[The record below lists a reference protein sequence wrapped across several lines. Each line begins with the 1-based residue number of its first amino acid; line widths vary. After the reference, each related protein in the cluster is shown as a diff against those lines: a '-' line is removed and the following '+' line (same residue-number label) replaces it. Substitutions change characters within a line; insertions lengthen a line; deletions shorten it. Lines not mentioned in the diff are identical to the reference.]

1 MFRTLPRAVWP
12 LLLVTF
18 VSALGFTISIPLMPY
33 YAASFGADPLTVG
46 MLTAVYA
53 VCALVAGPIFG
64 QLSDRQ
70 GRRPWLLLSQLGTV
84 AGFAVTALGGSLW
97 MLFLGR
103 IVDGVSGG
111 NQVVAQAYVGD
122 VARPEERT
130 QVYGLMGA
138 AFGLGAVV
146 GPVIGGLLSQIN
158 YATPFWVAAAISLA
172 SLIATAALLPESR
185 ARDAGP
191 ARSGQ
196 LRETLAALGDPA
208 LRRLFALYLIMTLVM
223 GLFVGAIGLFM
234 QLKLGVSATVAGVL
248 VAYYGVTSVLMQLLF
263 VGPLA
268 RRLGEPRMIS
278 LGLGGLAAAMGL
290 LFVADSILLTL
301 AAVTLLV
308 FGMGLLRPAVTSMIS
323 QAADAERQG
332 AAMGAT
338 QAIQS
343 LADIVT
349 PLAAG
354 AMVAGISPG
363 FPGLV
368 AALIA
373 VAGLAL
379 ALPLRGPRPLGWAA
393 PR

>member
-1 MFRTLPRAVWP
+1 MFRSLPRAVWP

-33 YAASFGADPLTVG
+33 YAASFGADPLMVG
-46 MLTAVYA
+46 MLTASYA
-53 VCALVAGPIFG
+53 VCALVAGPIMG

-70 GRRPWLLLSQLGTV
+70 GRRPWLLVSQLGTV
-84 AGFAVTALGGSLW
+84 AGFILTALGGSLW

-103 IVDGVSGG
+103 IVDGISGG
-111 NQVVAQAYVGD
+111 NQVIAQAYVGD
-122 VARPEERT
+122 VAKPAERT

-158 YATPFWVAAAISLA
+158 YATPFWVAAGISLA
-172 SLIATAALLPESR
+172 SLIATAVLLPESR
-185 ARDAGP
+185 AADSSTP
-191 ARSGQ
+191 ARSDH
-196 LRETLAALGDPA
+196 LREALAALGDPA
-208 LRRLFALYLIMTLVM
+208 LRRLFGLYAVMTLVM
-223 GLFVGAIGLFM
+223 GLFVGSIGLFM
-234 QLKLGVSATVAGVL
+234 QLQLEVSATVAGAL
-248 VAYYGVTSVLMQLLF
+248 VAYYGVTSVLMQLLL

-268 RRLGEPRMIS
+268 RRLGEPRMIA
-278 LGLGGLAAAMGL
+278 LGLLALVAAMAT
-290 LFVADSILLTL
+290 LFVAHTIPITL
-301 AAVTLLV
+301 VSVTLLV
-308 FGMGLLRPAVTSMIS
+308 FGMGLVRPAVTSLIS
-323 QAADAERQG
+323 QRANAERQG

-338 QAIQS
+338 QSIQS

-354 AMVAGISPG
+354 AMVASISPG

-373 VAGLAL
+373 FAGLGLAL
-379 ALPLRGPRPLGWAA
+379 PWGR
-393 PR
+393 